1 MSNSNNKLLPFL
13 IVSLVIHSIIILL
26 ISNRDNHASIKILQR
41 KPIIINLASSAPQS
55 SQKEIA
61 QSSKITSK
69 QESGE
74 QTILKKSIK
83 QKNNTV
89 KPSSNPIQRIDR
101 QNQDLNPNEISAVAN
116 KENSNRSKG
125 RSSVV
130 NSKLESNKTT
140 NQATSNPSKT
150 SNTKTSN
157 QQSSN
162 NNTNA
167 VIKMN
172 KEKPQRVVKCLSCP
186 KPKYPKRAL
195 QQGVEGEPKVLITIN
210 DNGRVQSV
218 ELKRSSGNAEID
230 RAALEASRRSLFQAI
245 PGGAKVPISYSIVL
259 RGSRKHQKAVKE
271 RENQKIILNMK

>member
-1 MSNSNNKLLPFL
+1 MSNSNNKLSPFL
-13 IVSLVIHSIIILL
+13 IISIIIHSIIVLL

-55 SQKEIA
+55 SQKKIE

-74 QTILKKSIK
+74 QTIPKKSIQ
-83 QKNNTV
+83 QKNNMI

-101 QNQDLNPNEISAVAN
+101 QKQNLNRNEISAVAN

-130 NSKLESNKTT
+130 NSTLESNETI

-150 SNTKTSN
+150 ETSN
-157 QQSSN
+157 QQSSS

-210 DNGRVQSV
+210 DNGRVQAV
-218 ELKRSSGNAEID
+218 ELKRSSGNSEID

-245 PGGAKVPISYSIVL
+245 PGGAKIPISYSIVL
-259 RGSRKHQKAVKE
+259 RGSRKHQKAVEE

>member
-13 IVSLVIHSIIILL
+13 IISIIIHSVIILL

-74 QTILKKSIK
+74 KTILKKSIK

-130 NSKLESNKTT
+130 NSKLEINETM
-140 NQATSNPSKT
+140 NQATSNPSKK
-150 SNTKTSN
+150 KTSN
-157 QQSSN
+157 QQSSS

-186 KPKYPKRAL
+186 KPKYPRRAL

>member
-13 IVSLVIHSIIILL
+13 IVSIVIHSVIVLL
-26 ISNRDNHASIKILQR
+26 ISHRDNHASIKILQR
-41 KPIIINLASSAPQS
+41 KPIIINLALSAPQS

-61 QSSKITSK
+61 QLSKITSK

-74 QTILKKSIK
+74 QTIPKKSIQ

-101 QNQDLNPNEISAVAN
+101 QKQNLNPNEISAVAN

-130 NSKLESNKTT
+130 NSKLESNETI
-140 NQATSNPSKT
+140 NQATSKT
-150 SNTKTSN
+150 KISN
-157 QQSSN
+157 QQLSN

-210 DNGRVQSV
+210 DNGRVQAV

-230 RAALEASRRSLFQAI
+230 RAALEASRRSHFQAI
-245 PGGAKVPISYSIVL
+245 PGGATVPISYSIVL
-259 RGSRKHQKAVKE
+259 RGSTKHQKAIKE
-271 RENQKIILNMK
+271 RENQQIILNMQ

>member
-13 IVSLVIHSIIILL
+13 IISIIIHSVIVLL

-55 SQKEIA
+55 SQKEIE
-61 QSSKITSK
+61 QSSKITSN

-74 QTILKKSIK
+74 QTIPKKSIQ
-83 QKNNTV
+83 QKTNTV
-89 KPSSNPIQRIDR
+89 KPPSNPIQRIER
-101 QNQDLNPNEISAVAN
+101 QKQNLNPNEISAVAN

-130 NSKLESNKTT
+130 NSKLESNETI

-150 SNTKTSN
+150 ETSN
-157 QQSSN
+157 QKSSN

-210 DNGRVQSV
+210 DNGRVQAV
-218 ELKRSSGNAEID
+218 ELKRSSGNSEID

>member
-13 IVSLVIHSIIILL
+13 IISIIIHSVIVLL

-55 SQKEIA
+55 SQKEIE

-74 QTILKKSIK
+74 QTIPKKSIQ

-89 KPSSNPIQRIDR
+89 KPPSNPIQRIER
-101 QNQDLNPNEISAVAN
+101 QKQNLNPNEISAVAN

-130 NSKLESNKTT
+130 NSKLESNETI

-150 SNTKTSN
+150 ETSN
-157 QQSSN
+157 QKSSN

-210 DNGRVQSV
+210 DNGRVQAV
-218 ELKRSSGNAEID
+218 ELKRSSGNSEID

>member
-130 NSKLESNKTT
+130 NRKLESNETI

-150 SNTKTSN
+150 KTNN

>member
-13 IVSLVIHSIIILL
+13 IVSIVIHSVIVLL
-26 ISNRDNHASIKILQR
+26 ISHRDNHASIKILQR
-41 KPIIINLASSAPQS
+41 KPIIINLALSAPQS

-61 QSSKITSK
+61 QLSKITSK

-74 QTILKKSIK
+74 QTIPKKSIQ

-89 KPSSNPIQRIDR
+89 KPSSNLIQRIDR
-101 QNQDLNPNEISAVAN
+101 QKQNLNPNEISAVAN

-130 NSKLESNKTT
+130 NSKLESNETI

-150 SNTKTSN
+150 KTNN

-210 DNGRVQSV
+210 DNGRVQAV

>member
-13 IVSLVIHSIIILL
+13 IISIIIHSIIVLL

-55 SQKEIA
+55 SQKEFE

-74 QTILKKSIK
+74 QTIPKKSIQ

-101 QNQDLNPNEISAVAN
+101 QKQNLNPNEISAAAN

-130 NSKLESNKTT
+130 NSKLESNETI

-150 SNTKTSN
+150 ETSN
-157 QQSSN
+157 QQSSS

-210 DNGRVQSV
+210 DNGRVQAV
-218 ELKRSSGNAEID
+218 ELKRSSGNSEID

>member
-13 IVSLVIHSIIILL
+13 IVSIVIHSIIVLL
-26 ISNRDNHASIKILQR
+26 ISHRDNHASIKILQR
-41 KPIIINLASSAPQS
+41 KPIIINLALSAPQS

-61 QSSKITSK
+61 QLSKITSK

-74 QTILKKSIK
+74 QTIPKKSIQ

-89 KPSSNPIQRIDR
+89 KPSSNLIQRIDR
-101 QNQDLNPNEISAVAN
+101 QKQNLNPNEISAVAN

-130 NSKLESNKTT
+130 NSKLESNETI
-140 NQATSNPSKT
+140 NQATSKT
-150 SNTKTSN
+150 KISN
-157 QQSSN
+157 QQLSN

-210 DNGRVQSV
+210 DNGRVQAV

>member
-13 IVSLVIHSIIILL
+13 IISIIIHSVIVLL

-55 SQKEIA
+55 TQKEIE

-74 QTILKKSIK
+74 QTIPKKSIQ

-101 QNQDLNPNEISAVAN
+101 QKQNLNPNEISAVAN

-130 NSKLESNKTT
+130 NSKLESNETI

-150 SNTKTSN
+150 KTNN

-210 DNGRVQSV
+210 DNGRVQAV
-218 ELKRSSGNAEID
+218 ELKRSSGNSEID

-259 RGSRKHQKAVKE
+259 RGSRKHQRAVKE

>member
-13 IVSLVIHSIIILL
+13 IISIIIHSVIVLL

-55 SQKEIA
+55 SQKEIE
-61 QSSKITSK
+61 QSSKITSN

-74 QTILKKSIK
+74 QTIPKKSIQ

-89 KPSSNPIQRIDR
+89 KPPSNPIQRIER
-101 QNQDLNPNEISAVAN
+101 QKQNLNPNEISAVAN

-130 NSKLESNKTT
+130 NSKLESNETI

-150 SNTKTSN
+150 ETSN

-210 DNGRVQSV
+210 DNGRVQAV
-218 ELKRSSGNAEID
+218 ELKRSSGNSEID

>member
-13 IVSLVIHSIIILL
+13 IISIIIHSVIVLL

-55 SQKEIA
+55 SQKEIE
-61 QSSKITSK
+61 QSSKITSN

-74 QTILKKSIK
+74 QTIPKKSIQ

-89 KPSSNPIQRIDR
+89 KPPSNPIQRIER
-101 QNQDLNPNEISAVAN
+101 QKQNLNPNEISAVAN

-130 NSKLESNKTT
+130 NSKLESNETM
-140 NQATSNPSKT
+140 NQAKSNPSKT
-150 SNTKTSN
+150 EISN

-172 KEKPQRVVKCLSCP
+172 KEKPQRVVKCISCP

-210 DNGRVQSV
+210 DNGRVQAV
-218 ELKRSSGNAEID
+218 ELKRSSGNSEID

>member
-13 IVSLVIHSIIILL
+13 IFSIIIHSVIVLL
-26 ISNRDNHASIKILQR
+26 ISNRDNHASIKILQQ
-41 KPIIINLASSAPQS
+41 KPISINLASSAPQS
-55 SQKEIA
+55 SQKEIE
-61 QSSKITSK
+61 QSSKITSN
-69 QESGE
+69 QESDE

-101 QNQDLNPNEISAVAN
+101 QKQNLNPNEISAVAN

-130 NSKLESNKTT
+130 NSKLESNETT
-140 NQATSNPSKT
+140 NQATSKT
-150 SNTKTSN
+150 KISN

-210 DNGRVQSV
+210 DNGRVQAV
-218 ELKRSSGNAEID
+218 ELKRSSGNSEID

-259 RGSRKHQKAVKE
+259 RGSRKHQRAVKE
-271 RENQKIILNMK
+271 RENQKIILNIK

>member
-13 IVSLVIHSIIILL
+13 IISIIIHSVIVLL

-55 SQKEIA
+55 SQKEIE
-61 QSSKITSK
+61 QSSKITSN

-74 QTILKKSIK
+74 QTIPKKSIQ

-101 QNQDLNPNEISAVAN
+101 QKQNLNPNEISAVAN

-130 NSKLESNKTT
+130 NSKLESNETM
-140 NQATSNPSKT
+140 NQAKSNPSKT
-150 SNTKTSN
+150 ETSN
-157 QQSSN
+157 QKSSN

-172 KEKPQRVVKCLSCP
+172 KEKPQRVVKCISCP

-210 DNGRVQSV
+210 DNGRVQAV
-218 ELKRSSGNAEID
+218 ELKRSSGNSEID

>member
-13 IVSLVIHSIIILL
+13 IVSIVIHSVIVLL
-26 ISNRDNHASIKILQR
+26 ISHRDNHASIKILQR
-41 KPIIINLASSAPQS
+41 KPIIINLALSAPQS

-61 QSSKITSK
+61 QLSKITSK

-74 QTILKKSIK
+74 QTIPKKSIQ

-89 KPSSNPIQRIDR
+89 KPSSNLIQRIDR
-101 QNQDLNPNEISAVAN
+101 QKQNLNPNEISAVAN

-130 NSKLESNKTT
+130 NSKLESNETI
-140 NQATSNPSKT
+140 NQATNKT
-150 SNTKTSN
+150 KISN
-157 QQSSN
+157 QQLSN

-210 DNGRVQSV
+210 DNGRVQAV

-259 RGSRKHQKAVKE
+259 RGSRKHQRAVKE

>member
-1 MSNSNNKLLPFL
+1 M
-13 IVSLVIHSIIILL
+13 
-26 ISNRDNHASIKILQR
+26 
-41 KPIIINLASSAPQS
+41 
-55 SQKEIA
+55 
-61 QSSKITSK
+61 
-69 QESGE
+69 
-74 QTILKKSIK
+74 
-83 QKNNTV
+83 
-89 KPSSNPIQRIDR
+89 
-101 QNQDLNPNEISAVAN
+101 
-116 KENSNRSKG
+116 
-125 RSSVV
+125 
-130 NSKLESNKTT
+130 
-140 NQATSNPSKT
+140 NQAKSNPSKT
-150 SNTKTSN
+150 ETSN

-186 KPKYPKRAL
+186 KPKYPRRAL

-210 DNGRVQSV
+210 DNGRVQAV
-218 ELKRSSGNAEID
+218 ELKRSSGNSEID

>member
-13 IVSLVIHSIIILL
+13 IISIIIHSVIVLL
-26 ISNRDNHASIKILQR
+26 ISNRDNHASIKILER
-41 KPIIINLASSAPQS
+41 NPIIINLASSAPQS
-55 SQKEIA
+55 SQKEIE
-61 QSSKITSK
+61 QSSKITSN

-74 QTILKKSIK
+74 QTIPKKSIQ
-83 QKNNTV
+83 QKNNKV
-89 KPSSNPIQRIDR
+89 KPSSNPIQKIDR
-101 QNQDLNPNEISAVAN
+101 QKQNLSPNEISAVAN

-130 NSKLESNKTT
+130 NSKLESNETI

-150 SNTKTSN
+150 ETSN
-157 QQSSN
+157 QQSSS

-210 DNGRVQSV
+210 DNGRVQAV
-218 ELKRSSGNAEID
+218 ELKRSSGNSEID
-230 RAALEASRRSLFQAI
+230 HAALEASRRSLFQAI

-271 RENQKIILNMK
+271 RENQKIILNTK

>member
-13 IVSLVIHSIIILL
+13 IISIIIHSVIVLL

-130 NSKLESNKTT
+130 NSKLESNETM
-140 NQATSNPSKT
+140 NQATSNPSKK
-150 SNTKTSN
+150 KTSN
-157 QQSSN
+157 QQSSSK
-162 NNTNA
+162 NTNA

>member
-13 IVSLVIHSIIILL
+13 IISIIIHSVIVLL

-55 SQKEIA
+55 SQKEIE

-74 QTILKKSIK
+74 QTIPKKSIQ

-89 KPSSNPIQRIDR
+89 KPPSNPIQRIER
-101 QNQDLNPNEISAVAN
+101 QKQNLNPNEISAVAN

-130 NSKLESNKTT
+130 NSKLESNETI

-150 SNTKTSN
+150 ETSN

-210 DNGRVQSV
+210 DNGRVQAV
-218 ELKRSSGNAEID
+218 ELKRSSGNSEID

>member
-13 IVSLVIHSIIILL
+13 IISIIIHSVIVLL

-55 SQKEIA
+55 SQKEFE

-74 QTILKKSIK
+74 QTIPKKSIQ
-83 QKNNTV
+83 QKNNMV
-89 KPSSNPIQRIDR
+89 KPPSNPIQRIER
-101 QNQDLNPNEISAVAN
+101 QKQNLNPNEISAVAN

-130 NSKLESNKTT
+130 NSKLESNETI

-150 SNTKTSN
+150 ETSN

-210 DNGRVQSV
+210 DNGRVQAV
-218 ELKRSSGNAEID
+218 ELKRSSGNSEID

>member
-26 ISNRDNHASIKILQR
+26 MSNRDNHASIKILQR
-41 KPIIINLASSAPQS
+41 KPIIINLASSAAQS

-130 NSKLESNKTT
+130 NSKLEINETM
-140 NQATSNPSKT
+140 NQATSNPSKK
-150 SNTKTSN
+150 KTSN
-157 QQSSN
+157 QQSSS

-186 KPKYPKRAL
+186 KPKYPRRAL

>member
-13 IVSLVIHSIIILL
+13 IISIIIHSVIVLL

-55 SQKEIA
+55 SQKEIE
-61 QSSKITSK
+61 QSSKITSN

-74 QTILKKSIK
+74 QTIPKKSIQ

-89 KPSSNPIQRIDR
+89 KPPSNPIQRIER
-101 QNQDLNPNEISAVAN
+101 QKQNLNPNEISAVAN

-130 NSKLESNKTT
+130 NSKLESNETM
-140 NQATSNPSKT
+140 NQAKSNPSKT
-150 SNTKTSN
+150 ETSN

-210 DNGRVQSV
+210 DNGRVQAV
-218 ELKRSSGNAEID
+218 ELKRSSGNSEID

-259 RGSRKHQKAVKE
+259 RGSKKHQKAVKE

>member
-13 IVSLVIHSIIILL
+13 IISIIIHSVIVLL

-41 KPIIINLASSAPQS
+41 NPIIINLASSAPQS
-55 SQKEIA
+55 SQKEIE
-61 QSSKITSK
+61 QSSKITSN

-74 QTILKKSIK
+74 QTIPKKSIQ
-83 QKNNTV
+83 QKTNTV
-89 KPSSNPIQRIDR
+89 KPPSNPIQRIER
-101 QNQDLNPNEISAVAN
+101 QKQNLNPNEISAVAN

-130 NSKLESNKTT
+130 NSKLESNETI

-150 SNTKTSN
+150 ETSN
-157 QQSSN
+157 QQSSS

-210 DNGRVQSV
+210 DYV
-218 ELKRSSGNAEID
+218 EFKPSN
-230 RAALEASRRSLFQAI
+230 
-245 PGGAKVPISYSIVL
+245 
-259 RGSRKHQKAVKE
+259 
-271 RENQKIILNMK
+271 

>member
-13 IVSLVIHSIIILL
+13 IISIIIHSVIVLL

-55 SQKEIA
+55 SQKEIE
-61 QSSKITSK
+61 QSSKITSN

-74 QTILKKSIK
+74 QTIPKKSIQ

-89 KPSSNPIQRIDR
+89 KPSSNPIQRIER
-101 QNQDLNPNEISAVAN
+101 QKQNLNPNEISAVAN

-130 NSKLESNKTT
+130 NSKLESNETI

-150 SNTKTSN
+150 ETSN

-210 DNGRVQSV
+210 DNGRVQAV
-218 ELKRSSGNAEID
+218 ELKRSSGNSEID

>member
-13 IVSLVIHSIIILL
+13 IISIIIHSVIVLL

-41 KPIIINLASSAPQS
+41 KPIIINLALSAPQS

-61 QSSKITSK
+61 QLSKITSK

-74 QTILKKSIK
+74 QTIPKKSIQ

-89 KPSSNPIQRIDR
+89 KPSSNLIQRIDR
-101 QNQDLNPNEISAVAN
+101 QKQNLNPNEISAVAN

-130 NSKLESNKTT
+130 NSKLESNETI
-140 NQATSNPSKT
+140 NQATSKT
-150 SNTKTSN
+150 KISN
-157 QQSSN
+157 QQLSN

-210 DNGRVQSV
+210 DNGRVQAV

>member
-1 MSNSNNKLLPFL
+1 MSNSNNKLLPF
-13 IVSLVIHSIIILL
+13 IIISIIIHSVVVFL
-26 ISNRDNHASIKILQR
+26 ISNRDNRASIKILQR

-55 SQKEIA
+55 SQKEIE

-74 QTILKKSIK
+74 QTIPKKSIQ
-83 QKNNTV
+83 QKNNMV

-101 QNQDLNPNEISAVAN
+101 QNQNLYPNEISAVAN

-130 NSKLESNKTT
+130 NSKLESNETI

-150 SNTKTSN
+150 KTNN

-172 KEKPQRVVKCLSCP
+172 KEKPQRVVKCISCP

-210 DNGRVQSV
+210 DNGRVQAV
-218 ELKRSSGNAEID
+218 ELKRSSGNSEID

-259 RGSRKHQKAVKE
+259 RGSRKHQRAVKE

>member
-26 ISNRDNHASIKILQR
+26 MSNRDNHASIKILQR

-55 SQKEIA
+55 SQKEIE
-61 QSSKITSK
+61 QSSKITSN
-69 QESGE
+69 QESDE
-74 QTILKKSIK
+74 QTIPKKSIQ

-101 QNQDLNPNEISAVAN
+101 QKQNLNPNEISAVAN

-130 NSKLESNKTT
+130 NSKLESNETI

-150 SNTKTSN
+150 KTNN

-162 NNTNA
+162 NNPNA

-210 DNGRVQSV
+210 DKGRVQAV

-259 RGSRKHQKAVKE
+259 RGSRKHQRAVKE
-271 RENQKIILNMK
+271 RENQKIILNIK

>member
-130 NSKLESNKTT
+130 NRKLESNETI
-140 NQATSNPSKT
+140 NQATSNP

-186 KPKYPKRAL
+186 KPKYPRRAL

>member
-130 NSKLESNKTT
+130 NSKLESNETM
-140 NQATSNPSKT
+140 NQAKSNPSKT
-150 SNTKTSN
+150 ETSN

-186 KPKYPKRAL
+186 KPKYPRRAL

-210 DNGRVQSV
+210 DNGRVQAV

>member
-13 IVSLVIHSIIILL
+13 IISIIIHSVIVLL

-41 KPIIINLASSAPQS
+41 KPIIINLASSAHQS
-55 SQKEIA
+55 SQKEIE

-74 QTILKKSIK
+74 QTIPKKSIQ

-89 KPSSNPIQRIDR
+89 KPPSNPIQRIER
-101 QNQDLNPNEISAVAN
+101 QKQNLNPNEISAVAN

-125 RSSVV
+125 SSSVV
-130 NSKLESNKTT
+130 NSKLESNETI

-150 SNTKTSN
+150 ETSN
-157 QQSSN
+157 QKSSN

-210 DNGRVQSV
+210 DNGRVQAV
-218 ELKRSSGNAEID
+218 ELKRSSGNSEID

>member
-130 NSKLESNKTT
+130 NRKLESSETI
-140 NQATSNPSKT
+140 NQATSNPSK
-150 SNTKTSN
+150 TKTSN

-186 KPKYPKRAL
+186 KPKYPRRAL

>member
-26 ISNRDNHASIKILQR
+26 MSNRDNHASIKILQR

-130 NSKLESNKTT
+130 NSKLESNETA
-140 NQATSNPSKT
+140 NQATSKT
-150 SNTKTSN
+150 KISN

-210 DNGRVQSV
+210 DNGRVQAV
-218 ELKRSSGNAEID
+218 ELKRSSGNSEID

>member
-130 NSKLESNKTT
+130 NRKLESNETI
-140 NQATSNPSKT
+140 NQATSNPSK
-150 SNTKTSN
+150 TKTSN

-186 KPKYPKRAL
+186 KPKYPRRAL

>member
-13 IVSLVIHSIIILL
+13 IISIIIHSVIVLL

-55 SQKEIA
+55 SQKEIE
-61 QSSKITSK
+61 QSSKITSN

-74 QTILKKSIK
+74 QTIPKKSIQ

-101 QNQDLNPNEISAVAN
+101 QKQNLNPNEISAVAN

-130 NSKLESNKTT
+130 NSKLESNETI
-140 NQATSNPSKT
+140 NQATSNPSK
-150 SNTKTSN
+150 TKTSN

-210 DNGRVQSV
+210 DNGRVQAV

>member
-55 SQKEIA
+55 SQKEFA

-74 QTILKKSIK
+74 QTIPKKSIK
-83 QKNNTV
+83 QKTNTV
-89 KPSSNPIQRIDR
+89 KPPSNPIQRIER
-101 QNQDLNPNEISAVAN
+101 QNQNLNPNEISAVAN

-130 NSKLESNKTT
+130 NRKLESNETI
-140 NQATSNPSKT
+140 NQATSNPSK
-150 SNTKTSN
+150 TKTSN

-210 DNGRVQSV
+210 DNGRVQAV
-218 ELKRSSGNAEID
+218 ELKRSSGNSEID

>member
-13 IVSLVIHSIIILL
+13 IVSIVIHSVIVLL
-26 ISNRDNHASIKILQR
+26 ISHRDNHASIKILQR
-41 KPIIINLASSAPQS
+41 KPIIINLALSAPQS

-61 QSSKITSK
+61 QLSKITSK

-74 QTILKKSIK
+74 QTIPKKSIQ

-89 KPSSNPIQRIDR
+89 KPSSNLIQRIDR
-101 QNQDLNPNEISAVAN
+101 QKQNLNPNEISAVAN

-130 NSKLESNKTT
+130 NSKLESNETI
-140 NQATSNPSKT
+140 NQATSKT
-150 SNTKTSN
+150 KISN
-157 QQSSN
+157 QQLSN

-210 DNGRVQSV
+210 DNGRVQAV

>member
-13 IVSLVIHSIIILL
+13 IISIIIHSVIVLL

-55 SQKEIA
+55 SQKEIE

-74 QTILKKSIK
+74 QTIPKKSIQ
-83 QKNNTV
+83 QKTNTV
-89 KPSSNPIQRIDR
+89 KPPSNPIQRIER
-101 QNQDLNPNEISAVAN
+101 QKQNLNPNEISAVAN

-130 NSKLESNKTT
+130 NSKLESNETI

-150 SNTKTSN
+150 ETSN
-157 QQSSN
+157 QKSSN

-218 ELKRSSGNAEID
+218 DLKRSSGNLEID

-271 RENQKIILNMK
+271 RENQKIILNIK

>member
-55 SQKEIA
+55 SQREIA

-130 NSKLESNKTT
+130 NSKLESNETI
-140 NQATSNPSKT
+140 NQATSNPSK
-150 SNTKTSN
+150 TKTSN

-210 DNGRVQSV
+210 DNGRVQAV

>member
-13 IVSLVIHSIIILL
+13 IVSIVIHSVIVLL
-26 ISNRDNHASIKILQR
+26 ISHRDNHASIKILQR
-41 KPIIINLASSAPQS
+41 KPIIINLALSAPQS

-61 QSSKITSK
+61 QLSKITSK

-74 QTILKKSIK
+74 QTIPKKSIQ

-89 KPSSNPIQRIDR
+89 KPSSNLIQRIDR
-101 QNQDLNPNEISAVAN
+101 QKQNLNPNEISAVAN

-130 NSKLESNKTT
+130 NSKLESNETI
-140 NQATSNPSKT
+140 NQATNKT
-150 SNTKTSN
+150 KISN
-157 QQSSN
+157 QQLSN

-210 DNGRVQSV
+210 DNGRVQAV

-259 RGSRKHQKAVKE
+259 RGSKKHQKAVKE